1 MLRQNANKLVLCC
14 LLAVVLAVSIVL
26 PSVLNNT
33 NVAIADSS
41 TTSYYSG
48 SYYNSIDTSLR
59 NTSLRGE
66 SLRGDKFRKELAELI
81 TTTHTNYTSYAGL
94 ANAYKTTDAVPNKS
108 GYITWFYTGTE
119 VKFSGF
125 GGSGGQTNREH
136 VWPKD
141 GGSAFSET
149 SECGSDAHHLRPTE
163 CNLNSTRGSKS
174 FGEVEQ
180 STQNVVNQNKSAS
193 YGDGT
198 ADSLCYTSGS
208 FFYPAAGYRGATA
221 RILMYVQTRWGN
233 KFNLQFVDGAGH
245 SKTIGDFK
253 TLMKWHLE
261 ELPTQEEINR
271 NQAVY
276 EIQGNRNPFI
286 DHPEYAAYIYSEA
299 GSYYAN
305 NGTTMANE
313 VNALLANNNPY
324 GGQTNVEPTKLTLDD
339 YSCTL
344 EVGQSRALTL
354 GVVPANGNKSVTW
367 ESKNNSVATVDQ
379 NGKIT
384 AVSTGTATI
393 AAVSNV
399 NAKVAAYCVV
409 TVVKPRSVVMVEVDG
424 APTKTVYNA
433 GDKFDPTGLTVTVLF
448 DSGDVET
455 VPLAD
460 CKWTDGN
467 TLEETLSA
475 GTTTVKCSY
484 KGVTSDDIVSGIT
497 VNKVVAAQKTITITV
512 GSFGNAGYN
521 WQNWTAGDVSGFAY
535 LYTSGG
541 KMQFNRKKG
550 TAYLY
555 NETALSGGIKSIT
568 MKGNGEWQLLT
579 NNVAYPQQTGYASGG
594 TDCGNLTLTA
604 SGVTWTLDGSNEYF
618 ALNLIST
625 GAAYPTEIVITYGN
639 AAEECEHVAG
649 EWETEKAATCAADG
663 SRVQKCTKCGTVLKR
678 ETLPKV
684 AHIAGEWTE
693 TAQPTCSATGTKV
706 QKCTQC
712 GTVLKTETVDKIA
725 HSLVHH
731 EAKAATCSAVGYEA
745 YDECENCDY
754 TTYREIARLA
764 HTEGE
769 WQVTESTCTTD
780 GRRVQRCSVCNEVLH
795 SETIAAT
802 GHAYGEW
809 TVRTEPTA
817 TTDGLKER
825 RCEHCDDV
833 QTEVVPATGSDKPD
847 PIDPN
852 PDKPGDDK
860 PDTDKPGDDK
870 NSGGMTIS
878 CNSVITSS
886 AAILL
891 AAAVVPVA
899 IAVKRK
905 RD

>member
-14 LLAVVLAVSIVL
+14 MLAVVLAVSVVL
-26 PSVLNNT
+26 PSVISNS

-48 SYYNSIDTSLR
+48 NYYNSIDTSLR
-59 NTSLRGE
+59 
-66 SLRGDKFRKELAELI
+66 GDDFRDKLANLI
-81 TTTHTNYTSYAGL
+81 TTTHTDYTSYAGL

-125 GGSGGQTNREH
+125 GGKGGQTNREH

-253 TLMKWHLE
+253 TIMKWHLE

-324 GGQTNVEPTKLTLDD
+324 GGQTNVEPTKLTLDA

-367 ESKNNSVATVDQ
+367 ESKDSSVATVDQ

-384 AVSTGTATI
+384 AVGTGTATI
-393 AAVSNV
+393 AAVSKV

-424 APTKTVYNA
+424 TPTKTVYNA

-448 DSGDVET
+448 DSGDVEN
-455 VPLAD
+455 VPIAD

-484 KGVTSDDIVSGIT
+484 KGVTSDNIVSGIT

-512 GSFGNAGYN
+512 GSFGKAGYN
-521 WQNWTAGDVSGFAY
+521 WQNWTADDISGYGY

-541 KMQFNRKKG
+541 KMQFSRKKG

-604 SGVTWTLDGSNEYF
+604 SGVTWTLDGNNEYF

-639 AAEECEHVAG
+639 ATEECEHVAG

-663 SRVQKCTKCGTVLKR
+663 S
-678 ETLPKV
+678 
-684 AHIAGEWTE
+684 
-693 TAQPTCSATGTKV
+693 
-706 QKCTQC
+706 
-712 GTVLKTETVDKIA
+712 
-725 HSLVHH
+725 
-731 EAKAATCSAVGYEA
+731 
-745 YDECENCDY
+745 
-754 TTYREIARLA
+754 
-764 HTEGE
+764 
-769 WQVTESTCTTD
+769 
-780 GRRVQRCSVCNEVLH
+780 RVQRCSVCNEVLH

-852 PDKPGDDK
+852 PDKP
-860 PDTDKPGDDK
+860 DTDKPGDDK

>member
-14 LLAVVLAVSIVL
+14 MLAVVLAVSVVL
-26 PSVLNNT
+26 PSVTNSS

-41 TTSYYSG
+41 TTAYYSG
-48 SYYNSIDTSLR
+48 NYYNSIDTSLR
-59 NTSLRGE
+59 
-66 SLRGDKFRKELAELI
+66 GDDFRDKLANLI
-81 TTTHTNYTSYAGL
+81 TTTHTDYTSYAGL

-141 GGSAFSET
+141 GGSAFSAT

-324 GGQTNVEPTKLTLDD
+324 GGQTNVEPTKLTLDE

-399 NAKVAAYCVV
+399 NANVAAYCVV

-424 APTKTVYNA
+424 TPTKTVYNA

-484 KGVTSDDIVSGIT
+484 KGVTSDNIVSGIT

-568 MKGNGEWQLLT
+568 MKGDGEWQLLT
-579 NNVAYPQQTGYASGG
+579 NNVAYPQKTGYASGG

-649 EWETEKAATCAADG
+649 EWETEKAATC
-663 SRVQKCTKCGTVLKR
+663 
-678 ETLPKV
+678 V
-684 AHIAGEWTE
+684 A
-693 TAQPTCSATGTKV
+693 
-706 QKCTQC
+706 
-712 GTVLKTETVDKIA
+712 
-725 HSLVHH
+725 
-731 EAKAATCSAVGYEA
+731 
-745 YDECENCDY
+745 
-754 TTYREIARLA
+754 
-764 HTEGE
+764 EGK
-769 WQVTESTCTTD
+769 
-780 GRRVQRCSVCNEVLH
+780 RVQRCSVCNEVLH

-847 PIDPN
+847 QIDPN

-891 AAAVVPVA
+891 AVAVVPVA

>member
-14 LLAVVLAVSIVL
+14 MLAVVLAVSVVL
-26 PSVLNNT
+26 PSVTNSS

-48 SYYNSIDTSLR
+48 NYYNSIDTSLR
-59 NTSLRGE
+59 
-66 SLRGDKFRKELAELI
+66 GDDFRDKLANLI
-81 TTTHTNYTSYAGL
+81 TTTHTTYTVYNGGSNL
-94 ANAYKTTDAVPNKS
+94 ALNNVFDKTDKNPNGS
-108 GYITWFYTGTE
+108 GMVLFYTGT
-119 VKFSGF
+119 VVSSFSS
-125 GGSGGQTNREH
+125 SGANREH
-136 VWPKD
+136 VWPKN
-141 GGSAFSET
+141 GGKAFSAE
-149 SECGSDAHHLRPTE
+149 SECGSDAHHLRPCDQT
-163 CNLNSTRGSKS
+163 LNSSRGSLS
-174 FGEVEQ
+174 YGEVTDSVVKQ
-180 STQNVVNQNKSAS
+180 GGSTS
-193 YGDGT
+193 YGN
-198 ADSLCYTSGS
+198 LCYRSDS
-208 FFYPAAGYRGATA
+208 FFYPGEGYRGATA

-324 GGQTNVEPTKLTLDD
+324 GGQTNVEPTKLTLDE

-367 ESKNNSVATVDQ
+367 ESKNNSVAMVDQ

-393 AAVSNV
+393 AAVSKV
-399 NAKVAAYCVV
+399 NANVAAYCVV

-424 APTKTVYNA
+424 TPTKTVYNA

-448 DSGDVET
+448 DSGDVEA

-497 VNKVVAAQKTITITV
+497 VNKVVAAQKTITITRSSFDAS
-512 GSFGNAGYN
+512 GSYEWHG
-521 WQNWTAGDVSGFAY
+521 WTADGISGVGFIYAGTKDC
-535 LYTSGG
+535 LQMNSGKGGETFINTS
-541 KMQFNRKKG
+541 Q
-550 TAYLY
+550 LV
-555 NETALSGGIKSIT
+555 GGIKSVT
-568 MKGNGEWQLLT
+568 LKLNTSKTKGNKQFTLFT
-579 NNVAYPQQTGYASGG
+579 STKAFSQTSSFDGSHGVQTTSGG
-594 TDCGNLTLTA
+594 SVTWEINGDDTFFALQYTD
-604 SGVTWTLDGSNEYF
+604 SGVVYIESIT
-618 ALNLIST
+618 
-625 GAAYPTEIVITYGN
+625 ITYGN

-649 EWETEKAATCAADG
+649 EWKTEKAATCAA
-663 SRVQKCTKCGTVLKR
+663 
-678 ETLPKV
+678 
-684 AHIAGEWTE
+684 
-693 TAQPTCSATGTKV
+693 
-706 QKCTQC
+706 
-712 GTVLKTETVDKIA
+712 
-725 HSLVHH
+725 
-731 EAKAATCSAVGYEA
+731 
-745 YDECENCDY
+745 
-754 TTYREIARLA
+754 
-764 HTEGE
+764 
-769 WQVTESTCTTD
+769 D

-802 GHAYGEW
+802 GHTYGEW
-809 TVRTEPTA
+809 TVRTEPTE

-833 QTEVVPATGSDKPD
+833 QMEVVPATGRDKPD

-852 PDKPGDDK
+852 PDKP
-860 PDTDKPGDDK
+860 DTDKPGDDKNNTDKPSDDK

>member
-1 MLRQNANKLVLCC
+1 MH
-14 LLAVVLAVSIVL
+14 
-26 PSVLNNT
+26 
-33 NVAIADSS
+33 
-41 TTSYYSG
+41 
-48 SYYNSIDTSLR
+48 
-59 NTSLRGE
+59 
-66 SLRGDKFRKELAELI
+66 I
-81 TTTHTNYTSYAGL
+81 TCA
-94 ANAYKTTDAVPNKS
+94 
-108 GYITWFYTGTE
+108 
-119 VKFSGF
+119 
-125 GGSGGQTNREH
+125 R
-136 VWPKD
+136 
-141 GGSAFSET
+141 
-149 SECGSDAHHLRPTE
+149 R
-163 CNLNSTRGSKS
+163 NLNSTRGSKS

-324 GGQTNVEPTKLTLDD
+324 GGQTNVEPTKLTLDE

-393 AAVSNV
+393 AAVSKV
-399 NAKVAAYCVV
+399 NANVAAYCVV

-424 APTKTVYNA
+424 TPTKTVYNA
-433 GDKFDPTGLTVTVLF
+433 GDKFDPTGLTVTALF
-448 DSGDVET
+448 DSGDVEA

-497 VNKVVAAQKTITITV
+497 VNKVVAAQKTITITRSSFDAS
-512 GSFGNAGYN
+512 GSYEWHG
-521 WQNWTAGDVSGFAY
+521 WTADGISGVGFIYAGTKDC
-535 LYTSGG
+535 LQMNSGKGGETFINTS
-541 KMQFNRKKG
+541 Q
-550 TAYLY
+550 LV
-555 NETALSGGIKSIT
+555 GGIKSVT
-568 MKGNGEWQLLT
+568 LKLNTSKTKGNKQFTLFT
-579 NNVAYPQQTGYASGG
+579 STKAFSQTSSFDGSHGAKTTSGG
-594 TDCGNLTLTA
+594 SVTWEINGDDTFFALQYTD
-604 SGVTWTLDGSNEYF
+604 SGVVYIESIT
-618 ALNLIST
+618 
-625 GAAYPTEIVITYGN
+625 ITYGN

-649 EWETEKAATCAADG
+649 EWKTEKAATCVAEG
-663 SRVQKCTKCGTVLKR
+663 S
-678 ETLPKV
+678 
-684 AHIAGEWTE
+684 
-693 TAQPTCSATGTKV
+693 
-706 QKCTQC
+706 
-712 GTVLKTETVDKIA
+712 
-725 HSLVHH
+725 
-731 EAKAATCSAVGYEA
+731 
-745 YDECENCDY
+745 
-754 TTYREIARLA
+754 
-764 HTEGE
+764 
-769 WQVTESTCTTD
+769 
-780 GRRVQRCSVCNEVLH
+780 RVQRCSVCNEVLH

-809 TVRTEPTA
+809 TVRTEPTE

-825 RCEHCDDV
+825 RCQHCDDV

-852 PDKPGDDK
+852 PDKPS
-860 PDTDKPGDDK
+860 DDK

>member
-1 MLRQNANKLVLCC
+1 M
-14 LLAVVLAVSIVL
+14 LAVVLAVSVVL
-26 PSVLNNT
+26 PSVTNSS

-48 SYYNSIDTSLR
+48 NYYNSIDTSLR
-59 NTSLRGE
+59 
-66 SLRGDKFRKELAELI
+66 GDDFRDKLANLI
-81 TTTHTNYTSYAGL
+81 TTTHTDYTSYAGL

-141 GGSAFSET
+141 GGSAFSAT

-324 GGQTNVEPTKLTLDD
+324 GGQTNVEPTKLTLDE
-339 YSCTL
+339 YSCTI

-393 AAVSNV
+393 AAVSKV

-409 TVVKPRSVVMVEVDG
+409 TVVKPRSVEMVEVDG
-424 APTKTVYNA
+424 TPTKTVYNA
-433 GDKFDPTGLTVTVLF
+433 GDKFDPTGLTVTALF

-455 VPLAD
+455 VLLAD

-579 NNVAYPQQTGYASGG
+579 NNVAYPQKTGYASGG

-604 SGVTWTLDGSNEYF
+604 SGVTWILDGSNEYF

-649 EWETEKAATCAADG
+649 EWETEKAATCAAEG
-663 SRVQKCTKCGTVLKR
+663 SRVQKCTKCGIVLKR

-684 AHIAGEWTE
+684 AHVAGEWTE

-731 EAKAATCSAVGYEA
+731 EAKVATCSAVGYEA

-780 GRRVQRCSVCNEVLH
+780 GSRVQRCSVCNEVLH

-809 TVRTEPTA
+809 TVRTEPTE

-852 PDKPGDDK
+852 PGK

-878 CNSVITSS
+878 CNSVITSF

>member
-1 MLRQNANKLVLCC
+1 M
-14 LLAVVLAVSIVL
+14 LAVVLAVSVVL
-26 PSVLNNT
+26 PSVTNSS

-48 SYYNSIDTSLR
+48 NYYNSIDTSLR
-59 NTSLRGE
+59 
-66 SLRGDKFRKELAELI
+66 GDDFRDKLANLI
-81 TTTHTNYTSYAGL
+81 TTTHTTYTVYNGGSSL
-94 ANAYKTTDAVPNKS
+94 ALNNVFDKTDKNPNGS
-108 GYITWFYTGTE
+108 GMVLFYTGT
-119 VKFSGF
+119 VVSSFSS
-125 GGSGGQTNREH
+125 SGANREH
-136 VWPKD
+136 VWPKN
-141 GGSAFSET
+141 GGKAFSAE
-149 SECGSDAHHLRPTE
+149 SECGSDAHHLRPCDQT
-163 CNLNSTRGSKS
+163 LNSSRGSLS
-174 FGEVEQ
+174 YGEVTDSVVKQ
-180 STQNVVNQNKSAS
+180 GGSTS
-193 YGDGT
+193 YGN
-198 ADSLCYTSGS
+198 LCYRSGS
-208 FFYPAAGYRGATA
+208 FFYPGEGYRGATA

-324 GGQTNVEPTKLTLDD
+324 GGQTNVEPTKLTLDE

-393 AAVSNV
+393 AAVSKV
-399 NAKVAAYCVV
+399 NANVAAYCVV

-424 APTKTVYNA
+424 TPTKTVYNA

-448 DSGDVET
+448 DSGDVEA

-497 VNKVVAAQKTITITV
+497 VNKVVAAQKTITITRSSFDAS
-512 GSFGNAGYN
+512 GSYEWHG
-521 WQNWTAGDVSGFAY
+521 WTADGISGVGFIYAGTKDC
-535 LYTSGG
+535 LQMNSGKGGETFINTS
-541 KMQFNRKKG
+541 Q
-550 TAYLY
+550 LV
-555 NETALSGGIKSIT
+555 GGIKSVT
-568 MKGNGEWQLLT
+568 LKLNTSKTKGNKQFTLFT
-579 NNVAYPQQTGYASGG
+579 STKAFSQTSSFDGSRGVQTTSGG
-594 TDCGNLTLTA
+594 SVTWEINGDDTFFALQYTD
-604 SGVTWTLDGSNEYF
+604 SGVVYIESIT
-618 ALNLIST
+618 
-625 GAAYPTEIVITYGN
+625 ITYGN

-649 EWETEKAATCAADG
+649 EWKTEKAATC
-663 SRVQKCTKCGTVLKR
+663 
-678 ETLPKV
+678 V
-684 AHIAGEWTE
+684 A
-693 TAQPTCSATGTKV
+693 
-706 QKCTQC
+706 
-712 GTVLKTETVDKIA
+712 
-725 HSLVHH
+725 
-731 EAKAATCSAVGYEA
+731 
-745 YDECENCDY
+745 
-754 TTYREIARLA
+754 
-764 HTEGE
+764 
-769 WQVTESTCTTD
+769 D

-809 TVRTEPTA
+809 TVRTEPTE

-825 RCEHCDDV
+825 RCQHCDDV

-852 PDKPGDDK
+852 PDK

>member
-14 LLAVVLAVSIVL
+14 LLAVVLAVSVVL
-26 PSVLNNT
+26 PSVINSS

-48 SYYNSIDTSLR
+48 NYYNSIDT
-59 NTSLRGE
+59 
-66 SLRGDKFRKELAELI
+66 SLRGDKFRKELANLI

-261 ELPTQEEINR
+261 EPPTQEEINR

-276 EIQGNRNPFI
+276 EIQKNRNPFI

-367 ESKNNSVATVDQ
+367 ESKNMSVATVDQ

-424 APTKTVYNA
+424 TPTKTVYKA

-579 NNVAYPQQTGYASGG
+579 NNVAYPQKTGYASGG

-649 EWETEKAATCAADG
+649 EWETEKAATCAAEG
-663 SRVQKCTKCGTVLKR
+663 SRVQKCTKCGIVLKR
-678 ETLPKV
+678 ETLQKV

-780 GRRVQRCSVCNEVLH
+780 GSRVQRCSVCNEVLH

-809 TVRTEPTA
+809 TVRTEPTE

>member
-14 LLAVVLAVSIVL
+14 MLAVVLAVSVVL
-26 PSVLNNT
+26 PSVTNSS

-41 TTSYYSG
+41 TTAYYSG
-48 SYYNSIDTSLR
+48 NYYNSIDTSLR
-59 NTSLRGE
+59 
-66 SLRGDKFRKELAELI
+66 GDDFRDKLANLI

-125 GGSGGQTNREH
+125 GGKGGQTNREH

-324 GGQTNVEPTKLTLDD
+324 GGQTNVEPTKLTLDE

-393 AAVSNV
+393 AAVSKV
-399 NAKVAAYCVV
+399 NANVAAYCVV

-424 APTKTVYNA
+424 TPTKTVYNA

-455 VPLAD
+455 VPIAD

-475 GTTTVKCSY
+475 GTTTVKFSY

-568 MKGNGEWQLLT
+568 MKGDGEWQLLT
-579 NNVAYPQQTGYASGG
+579 NNVAYPQKTGYASGG

-649 EWETEKAATCAADG
+649 EWKTEKAATCAAEG
-663 SRVQKCTKCGTVLKR
+663 SRVQKCTKCGIVLKR

-780 GRRVQRCSVCNEVLH
+780 GSRVQRCSVCNEVLH

-809 TVRTEPTA
+809 TVRTEPTE

-825 RCEHCDDV
+825 RCQHCDDV

-852 PDKPGDDK
+852 PDK

-891 AAAVVPVA
+891 AVAVVPVA

>member
-1 MLRQNANKLVLCC
+1 M
-14 LLAVVLAVSIVL
+14 
-26 PSVLNNT
+26 
-33 NVAIADSS
+33 
-41 TTSYYSG
+41 
-48 SYYNSIDTSLR
+48 
-59 NTSLRGE
+59 
-66 SLRGDKFRKELAELI
+66 
-81 TTTHTNYTSYAGL
+81 
-94 ANAYKTTDAVPNKS
+94 
-108 GYITWFYTGTE
+108 
-119 VKFSGF
+119 
-125 GGSGGQTNREH
+125 
-136 VWPKD
+136 
-141 GGSAFSET
+141 
-149 SECGSDAHHLRPTE
+149 
-163 CNLNSTRGSKS
+163 
-174 FGEVEQ
+174 
-180 STQNVVNQNKSAS
+180 
-193 YGDGT
+193 
-198 ADSLCYTSGS
+198 
-208 FFYPAAGYRGATA
+208 
-221 RILMYVQTRWGN
+221 
-233 KFNLQFVDGAGH
+233 DGAGH

-324 GGQTNVEPTKLTLDD
+324 GGQTNVEPTKLTLDE

-367 ESKNNSVATVDQ
+367 ESKNNSVAMVDQ

-399 NAKVAAYCVV
+399 NANVAAYCVV

-424 APTKTVYNA
+424 TPTKTVYNA

-484 KGVTSDDIVSGIT
+484 KGVTSDNIVSGIT

-568 MKGNGEWQLLT
+568 MKGDGEWQLLT
-579 NNVAYPQQTGYASGG
+579 NNIAYPQKTGYASGG

-649 EWETEKAATCAADG
+649 EWETEKAATCVADG
-663 SRVQKCTKCGTVLKR
+663 S
-678 ETLPKV
+678 
-684 AHIAGEWTE
+684 
-693 TAQPTCSATGTKV
+693 
-706 QKCTQC
+706 
-712 GTVLKTETVDKIA
+712 
-725 HSLVHH
+725 
-731 EAKAATCSAVGYEA
+731 
-745 YDECENCDY
+745 
-754 TTYREIARLA
+754 
-764 HTEGE
+764 
-769 WQVTESTCTTD
+769 
-780 GRRVQRCSVCNEVLH
+780 RVQRCSVCNEVLH

-809 TVRTEPTA
+809 TVRTEPTE

-825 RCEHCDDV
+825 RCQHCDDV

-852 PDKPGDDK
+852 PDK

>member
-14 LLAVVLAVSIVL
+14 MLAVVLAVSVVL
-26 PSVLNNT
+26 PSVTNSS

-48 SYYNSIDTSLR
+48 NYYNSIDTSLR
-59 NTSLRGE
+59 
-66 SLRGDKFRKELAELI
+66 GDDFRDKLANLI
-81 TTTHTNYTSYAGL
+81 TTTHANYTSYAGL
-94 ANAYKTTDAVPNKS
+94 ANAFKTTDAVPNKS

-163 CNLNSTRGSKS
+163 CNLNSARGSKS

-324 GGQTNVEPTKLTLDD
+324 GGQTNVEPTKLTLDE

-399 NAKVAAYCVV
+399 NANVAAYCVV

-424 APTKTVYNA
+424 TPTKTVYNA

-484 KGVTSDDIVSGIT
+484 KGVTSDNIVSGIT

-568 MKGNGEWQLLT
+568 MKGDGEWQLLT
-579 NNVAYPQQTGYASGG
+579 NNVAYPQKTGYASGG

-604 SGVTWTLDGSNEYF
+604 SGVTWTLDGNNEYF

-649 EWETEKAATCAADG
+649 EWETEKAATCVADG
-663 SRVQKCTKCGTVLKR
+663 S
-678 ETLPKV
+678 
-684 AHIAGEWTE
+684 
-693 TAQPTCSATGTKV
+693 
-706 QKCTQC
+706 
-712 GTVLKTETVDKIA
+712 
-725 HSLVHH
+725 
-731 EAKAATCSAVGYEA
+731 
-745 YDECENCDY
+745 
-754 TTYREIARLA
+754 
-764 HTEGE
+764 
-769 WQVTESTCTTD
+769 
-780 GRRVQRCSVCNEVLH
+780 RVQRCSVCNEVLH

-809 TVRTEPTA
+809 TVRTEPTE

-852 PDKPGDDK
+852 PDK

>member
-14 LLAVVLAVSIVL
+14 MLAVVLAVSVVL

-59 NTSLRGE
+59 NT

-324 GGQTNVEPTKLTLDD
+324 GGQTNVEPTKLTLDE

-393 AAVSNV
+393 AAVSKV

-424 APTKTVYNA
+424 TPTKTVYNA

-484 KGVTSDDIVSGIT
+484 KGVTSDNIVSGIT

-568 MKGNGEWQLLT
+568 MKGDGEWQLLT
-579 NNVAYPQQTGYASGG
+579 NNVAYPQKTGYASGG

-604 SGVTWTLDGSNEYF
+604 SGVTWTLDGSSEYF

-649 EWETEKAATCAADG
+649 EWETEKAATCAAEG

-678 ETLPKV
+678 ETLPRV

-712 GTVLKTETVDKIA
+712 GMVLKTETVDKIA

-809 TVRTEPTA
+809 TVRTEPTE

-852 PDKPGDDK
+852 PDK

>member
-14 LLAVVLAVSIVL
+14 MLAVVLAVSVVL
-26 PSVLNNT
+26 PSVTNSS

-48 SYYNSIDTSLR
+48 NYYNSIDTSLR
-59 NTSLRGE
+59 
-66 SLRGDKFRKELAELI
+66 GDDFRDKLANLI
-81 TTTHTNYTSYAGL
+81 TTTHTTYTVYNGGSSL
-94 ANAYKTTDAVPNKS
+94 ALNNVFDKTDKNPNGS
-108 GYITWFYTGTE
+108 GMVLFYTGT
-119 VKFSGF
+119 VVSSFSS
-125 GGSGGQTNREH
+125 SGANREH
-136 VWPKD
+136 VWPKN
-141 GGSAFSET
+141 GGKAFSAE
-149 SECGSDAHHLRPTE
+149 SECGSDAHHLRPCDQT
-163 CNLNSTRGSKS
+163 LNSSRGSLS
-174 FGEVEQ
+174 YGEVTDSVVKQ
-180 STQNVVNQNKSAS
+180 GGSTS
-193 YGDGT
+193 YGN
-198 ADSLCYTSGS
+198 LCYRSGS
-208 FFYPAAGYRGATA
+208 FFYPGEGYRGATA

-324 GGQTNVEPTKLTLDD
+324 GGQTNVEPTKLTLDE

-393 AAVSNV
+393 AAVSKV
-399 NAKVAAYCVV
+399 NTNVAAYCVV

-424 APTKTVYNA
+424 TPTKTVYNA

-448 DSGDVET
+448 DSGDVEA

-484 KGVTSDDIVSGIT
+484 KGVTSDNIVSGIT
-497 VNKVVAAQKTITITV
+497 VNKVVAAQKTITITRSSFDAS
-512 GSFGNAGYN
+512 GSYEWHG
-521 WQNWTAGDVSGFAY
+521 WTADGISGVGFIYAGTKDC
-535 LYTSGG
+535 LQMNSGKDGETFINTS
-541 KMQFNRKKG
+541 Q
-550 TAYLY
+550 LV
-555 NETALSGGIKSIT
+555 GGIKSVT
-568 MKGNGEWQLLT
+568 LKLNTSKTKGNKQFTLFT
-579 NNVAYPQQTGYASGG
+579 STKAFSQTSSFDGSHGVQTTSGG
-594 TDCGNLTLTA
+594 SVTWEINGDDTFFALQYTD
-604 SGVTWTLDGSNEYF
+604 SGVVYIESIT
-618 ALNLIST
+618 
-625 GAAYPTEIVITYGN
+625 ITYGN

-649 EWETEKAATCAADG
+649 EWETEKTATCVADG
-663 SRVQKCTKCGTVLKR
+663 M
-678 ETLPKV
+678 
-684 AHIAGEWTE
+684 
-693 TAQPTCSATGTKV
+693 
-706 QKCTQC
+706 
-712 GTVLKTETVDKIA
+712 
-725 HSLVHH
+725 
-731 EAKAATCSAVGYEA
+731 
-745 YDECENCDY
+745 
-754 TTYREIARLA
+754 
-764 HTEGE
+764 
-769 WQVTESTCTTD
+769 
-780 GRRVQRCSVCNEVLH
+780 RVQRCSVCNEVLH

-809 TVRTEPTA
+809 TVRTEPTE

-852 PDKPGDDK
+852 PDKP
-860 PDTDKPGDDK
+860 DTDKPGEDK

>member
-14 LLAVVLAVSIVL
+14 LLAVVLAVSVVL
-26 PSVLNNT
+26 PSVTNSS

-48 SYYNSIDTSLR
+48 NYYNSIDTSLR
-59 NTSLRGE
+59 
-66 SLRGDKFRKELAELI
+66 GDDFRDKLANLI
-81 TTTHTNYTSYAGL
+81 TTTHTDYTSYAGL

-141 GGSAFSET
+141 GGSAFSAT

-324 GGQTNVEPTKLTLDD
+324 GGQTNVEPTKLTLDE

-399 NAKVAAYCVV
+399 NANVAAYCVV

-424 APTKTVYNA
+424 TPTKTVYNA

-448 DSGDVET
+448 DSGDVEN

-484 KGVTSDDIVSGIT
+484 KGVTSDNIVSGIT

-521 WQNWTAGDVSGFAY
+521 WQNWTAGNVSGFAY

-568 MKGNGEWQLLT
+568 MKGDGEWQLLT
-579 NNVAYPQQTGYASGG
+579 NNVAYPQKTGYASGG

-649 EWETEKAATCAADG
+649 EWKTEKAATC
-663 SRVQKCTKCGTVLKR
+663 
-678 ETLPKV
+678 V
-684 AHIAGEWTE
+684 A
-693 TAQPTCSATGTKV
+693 
-706 QKCTQC
+706 
-712 GTVLKTETVDKIA
+712 
-725 HSLVHH
+725 
-731 EAKAATCSAVGYEA
+731 
-745 YDECENCDY
+745 
-754 TTYREIARLA
+754 
-764 HTEGE
+764 
-769 WQVTESTCTTD
+769 D

-809 TVRTEPTA
+809 TVRTEPTE

-852 PDKPGDDK
+852 PDK

>member
-14 LLAVVLAVSIVL
+14 MLAVVLALSVVL
-26 PSVLNNT
+26 PSVTNSS

-41 TTSYYSG
+41 TTAYYSG
-48 SYYNSIDTSLR
+48 NYYNSIDTSLR
-59 NTSLRGE
+59 
-66 SLRGDKFRKELAELI
+66 GDDFRDKLANLI
-81 TTTHTNYTSYAGL
+81 TTTHANYTSYAGL
-94 ANAYKTTDAVPNKS
+94 ANAFKTTDAVPNKS

-141 GGSAFSET
+141 GGSAFSAT

-324 GGQTNVEPTKLTLDD
+324 GGQTNVEPTKLTLDE

-393 AAVSNV
+393 AAVSKV
-399 NAKVAAYCVV
+399 NANVAAYCVV

-424 APTKTVYNA
+424 TPTKTVYNA

-467 TLEETLSA
+467 TLEKTLSA

-484 KGVTSDDIVSGIT
+484 KGVTSDNIVSGIT

-649 EWETEKAATCAADG
+649 EWKTEKAATC
-663 SRVQKCTKCGTVLKR
+663 
-678 ETLPKV
+678 V
-684 AHIAGEWTE
+684 AE
-693 TAQPTCSATGTKV
+693 
-706 QKCTQC
+706 
-712 GTVLKTETVDKIA
+712 
-725 HSLVHH
+725 
-731 EAKAATCSAVGYEA
+731 
-745 YDECENCDY
+745 
-754 TTYREIARLA
+754 
-764 HTEGE
+764 
-769 WQVTESTCTTD
+769 

-809 TVRTEPTA
+809 TVRTEPTE

-825 RCEHCDDV
+825 RCQHCDDV

-852 PDKPGDDK
+852 PDK

>member
-14 LLAVVLAVSIVL
+14 MLAVVLAVSVVL
-26 PSVLNNT
+26 PSVTNSS

-48 SYYNSIDTSLR
+48 NYYNSIDTSLR
-59 NTSLRGE
+59 
-66 SLRGDKFRKELAELI
+66 GDDFRDKLANLI
-81 TTTHTNYTSYAGL
+81 TTTHTTYTVYNGGSNL
-94 ANAYKTTDAVPNKS
+94 ALNNVFDKTDKNPNGS
-108 GYITWFYTGTE
+108 GMVLFYTGT
-119 VKFSGF
+119 VVSSFSS
-125 GGSGGQTNREH
+125 SGANREH
-136 VWPKD
+136 VWPKN
-141 GGSAFSET
+141 GGKAFSAE
-149 SECGSDAHHLRPTE
+149 SECGSDAHHLRPCDQT
-163 CNLNSTRGSKS
+163 LNSSRGSLS
-174 FGEVEQ
+174 YGEVTDSVVKQ
-180 STQNVVNQNKSAS
+180 GGSTS
-193 YGDGT
+193 YGN
-198 ADSLCYTSGS
+198 LCYRGGS
-208 FFYPAAGYRGATA
+208 FFYPGKGYRGATA

-324 GGQTNVEPTKLTLDD
+324 GGQTNVEPTKLTLDE

-367 ESKNNSVATVDQ
+367 ESKNKSVATVDQ

-393 AAVSNV
+393 AAVSKV
-399 NAKVAAYCVV
+399 NANVAAYCVV

-424 APTKTVYNA
+424 TPTKTVYNA
-433 GDKFDPTGLTVTVLF
+433 GDKFDPTGLTVTALF

-497 VNKVVAAQKTITITV
+497 VNKVVAAQKTITITRSSFDAS
-512 GSFGNAGYN
+512 GSYEWHG
-521 WQNWTAGDVSGFAY
+521 WTADGISGVGFIYAGTKDC
-535 LYTSGG
+535 LQMNSGKGGETFINTS
-541 KMQFNRKKG
+541 Q
-550 TAYLY
+550 LV
-555 NETALSGGIKSIT
+555 GGIKSVT
-568 MKGNGEWQLLT
+568 LKLNTSKTKGNKQFTLFT
-579 NNVAYPQQTGYASGG
+579 STKAFSQTSSFDGSHGVQTTSGG
-594 TDCGNLTLTA
+594 SVTWEINGDDTFFALQYTD
-604 SGVTWTLDGSNEYF
+604 SGVVYIESIT
-618 ALNLIST
+618 
-625 GAAYPTEIVITYGN
+625 ITYGN

-649 EWETEKAATCAADG
+649 EWETEKAATCAA
-663 SRVQKCTKCGTVLKR
+663 
-678 ETLPKV
+678 
-684 AHIAGEWTE
+684 
-693 TAQPTCSATGTKV
+693 
-706 QKCTQC
+706 
-712 GTVLKTETVDKIA
+712 
-725 HSLVHH
+725 
-731 EAKAATCSAVGYEA
+731 
-745 YDECENCDY
+745 
-754 TTYREIARLA
+754 
-764 HTEGE
+764 
-769 WQVTESTCTTD
+769 D

-809 TVRTEPTA
+809 TVRTEPTE

-825 RCEHCDDV
+825 RCQHCDDV

-852 PDKPGDDK
+852 PDK

>member
-14 LLAVVLAVSIVL
+14 MLAVVLAVSVVL
-26 PSVLNNT
+26 PSVTNSS

-48 SYYNSIDTSLR
+48 NYYNSIDTSLR
-59 NTSLRGE
+59 
-66 SLRGDKFRKELAELI
+66 GDDFRDKLANLI
-81 TTTHTNYTSYAGL
+81 TTTHTTYTVYNGGSSL
-94 ANAYKTTDAVPNKS
+94 ALNNVFDKTDKNPNGS
-108 GYITWFYTGTE
+108 GMVLFYTGT
-119 VKFSGF
+119 VVSSFSS
-125 GGSGGQTNREH
+125 SGANREH
-136 VWPKD
+136 VWPKN
-141 GGSAFSET
+141 GGKAFSAE
-149 SECGSDAHHLRPTE
+149 SECGSDAHHLRPCDQT
-163 CNLNSTRGSKS
+163 LNSSRGSLS
-174 FGEVEQ
+174 YGEVTDSVVKQ
-180 STQNVVNQNKSAS
+180 GGSTS
-193 YGDGT
+193 YGN
-198 ADSLCYTSGS
+198 LCYRSGS
-208 FFYPAAGYRGATA
+208 FFYPGEGYRGATA

-324 GGQTNVEPTKLTLDD
+324 GGQTNVEPTKLTLDE

-393 AAVSNV
+393 AAVSKV
-399 NAKVAAYCVV
+399 NANVAAYCVV

-424 APTKTVYNA
+424 TPTKTVYNA

-448 DSGDVET
+448 DSGDVEA

-484 KGVTSDDIVSGIT
+484 KGVTSDNIVSGIT
-497 VNKVVAAQKTITITV
+497 VNKVVAAQKTITITRSSFDAS
-512 GSFGNAGYN
+512 GSYEWHG
-521 WQNWTAGDVSGFAY
+521 WTADGISGVGFIYAGTKDC
-535 LYTSGG
+535 LQMNSGKDGETFINTS
-541 KMQFNRKKG
+541 Q
-550 TAYLY
+550 LV
-555 NETALSGGIKSIT
+555 GGIKSVT
-568 MKGNGEWQLLT
+568 LKLNTSKTKGNKQFTLFT
-579 NNVAYPQQTGYASGG
+579 STKAFSQTSSFDGSHGVQTTSGG
-594 TDCGNLTLTA
+594 SVTWEINGDDTFFALQYTD
-604 SGVTWTLDGSNEYF
+604 SGVVYIESIT
-618 ALNLIST
+618 
-625 GAAYPTEIVITYGN
+625 ITYGN

-649 EWETEKAATCAADG
+649 EWETEKAATC
-663 SRVQKCTKCGTVLKR
+663 
-678 ETLPKV
+678 V
-684 AHIAGEWTE
+684 A
-693 TAQPTCSATGTKV
+693 
-706 QKCTQC
+706 
-712 GTVLKTETVDKIA
+712 
-725 HSLVHH
+725 
-731 EAKAATCSAVGYEA
+731 
-745 YDECENCDY
+745 
-754 TTYREIARLA
+754 
-764 HTEGE
+764 
-769 WQVTESTCTTD
+769 D

-809 TVRTEPTA
+809 TVRTEPTE

-852 PDKPGDDK
+852 PDK

>member
-1 MLRQNANKLVLCC
+1 
-14 LLAVVLAVSIVL
+14 
-26 PSVLNNT
+26 
-33 NVAIADSS
+33 
-41 TTSYYSG
+41 
-48 SYYNSIDTSLR
+48 
-59 NTSLRGE
+59 
-66 SLRGDKFRKELAELI
+66 
-81 TTTHTNYTSYAGL
+81 
-94 ANAYKTTDAVPNKS
+94 
-108 GYITWFYTGTE
+108 
-119 VKFSGF
+119 
-125 GGSGGQTNREH
+125 
-136 VWPKD
+136 
-141 GGSAFSET
+141 
-149 SECGSDAHHLRPTE
+149 
-163 CNLNSTRGSKS
+163 
-174 FGEVEQ
+174 
-180 STQNVVNQNKSAS
+180 
-193 YGDGT
+193 
-198 ADSLCYTSGS
+198 
-208 FFYPAAGYRGATA
+208 
-221 RILMYVQTRWGN
+221 MYVQTRWGN

-261 ELPTQEEINR
+261 ELPTKEEINR

-324 GGQTNVEPTKLTLDD
+324 GGQTNVEPTKLTLDE

-393 AAVSNV
+393 AAVSKV

-424 APTKTVYNA
+424 TPTKTVYNA

-448 DSGDVET
+448 DSGDVEN

-497 VNKVVAAQKTITITV
+497 VNKVVAAQKTITITRSSFDAS
-512 GSFGNAGYN
+512 GSYEWHG
-521 WQNWTAGDVSGFAY
+521 WTADGISGVGFIYAGTKDC
-535 LYTSGG
+535 LQMNSGKGGETFINTS
-541 KMQFNRKKG
+541 Q
-550 TAYLY
+550 LV
-555 NETALSGGIKSIT
+555 GGIKSVT
-568 MKGNGEWQLLT
+568 LKLNTSKTKGNKQFTLFT
-579 NNVAYPQQTGYASGG
+579 STKAFSQTSSFDGSHGVQTTSDGSVTWEINGDDTFFALQY
-594 TDCGNLTLTA
+594 TD
-604 SGVTWTLDGSNEYF
+604 SGVVYIESIT
-618 ALNLIST
+618 
-625 GAAYPTEIVITYGN
+625 ITYGN

-649 EWETEKAATCAADG
+649 EWETEKAATCAA
-663 SRVQKCTKCGTVLKR
+663 
-678 ETLPKV
+678 
-684 AHIAGEWTE
+684 
-693 TAQPTCSATGTKV
+693 
-706 QKCTQC
+706 
-712 GTVLKTETVDKIA
+712 
-725 HSLVHH
+725 
-731 EAKAATCSAVGYEA
+731 
-745 YDECENCDY
+745 
-754 TTYREIARLA
+754 
-764 HTEGE
+764 
-769 WQVTESTCTTD
+769 D

-809 TVRTEPTA
+809 TVRTEPTE

-825 RCEHCDDV
+825 RCQHCDDV

-852 PDKPGDDK
+852 PDK

>member
-14 LLAVVLAVSIVL
+14 MLAVVLAVSVVL
-26 PSVLNNT
+26 PSVINSS

-48 SYYNSIDTSLR
+48 NYYNSIDTSLR
-59 NTSLRGE
+59 
-66 SLRGDKFRKELAELI
+66 GDDFRDKLANLI
-81 TTTHTNYTSYAGL
+81 TTTHTTYTVYNGGSSL
-94 ANAYKTTDAVPNKS
+94 ALNNVFDKTDKNPNGS
-108 GYITWFYTGTE
+108 GMVLFYTGT
-119 VKFSGF
+119 VVSSFSS
-125 GGSGGQTNREH
+125 SGANREH
-136 VWPKD
+136 VWPKN
-141 GGSAFSET
+141 GGKAFSAE
-149 SECGSDAHHLRPTE
+149 SECGSDAHHLRPCDQT
-163 CNLNSTRGSKS
+163 LNSSRGSLS
-174 FGEVEQ
+174 YGEVTDSVVKQ
-180 STQNVVNQNKSAS
+180 GGSTS
-193 YGDGT
+193 YGN
-198 ADSLCYTSGS
+198 LCYRSGS
-208 FFYPAAGYRGATA
+208 FFYPGEGYRGATA

-324 GGQTNVEPTKLTLDD
+324 GGQTNVEPTKLTLDE

-393 AAVSNV
+393 AAVSKV
-399 NAKVAAYCVV
+399 NANVAAYCVV

-424 APTKTVYNA
+424 TPTKTVYNA

-448 DSGDVET
+448 DSGDVEA

-497 VNKVVAAQKTITITV
+497 VNKVVAAQKTITITRSSFDAS
-512 GSFGNAGYN
+512 GSYEWHG
-521 WQNWTAGDVSGFAY
+521 WTADGISGVGFIYAGTKDC
-535 LYTSGG
+535 LQMNSGKDGETFINTS
-541 KMQFNRKKG
+541 Q
-550 TAYLY
+550 LV
-555 NETALSGGIKSIT
+555 GGIKSVT
-568 MKGNGEWQLLT
+568 LKLNTSKTKGNKQFTLFT
-579 NNVAYPQQTGYASGG
+579 STKAFSQTSSFDGSHGVQTTSGG
-594 TDCGNLTLTA
+594 SVTWEINGDDTFFALQYTD
-604 SGVTWTLDGSNEYF
+604 SGVVYIESIT
-618 ALNLIST
+618 
-625 GAAYPTEIVITYGN
+625 ITYGN

-649 EWETEKAATCAADG
+649 EWETEKAATC
-663 SRVQKCTKCGTVLKR
+663 
-678 ETLPKV
+678 V
-684 AHIAGEWTE
+684 A
-693 TAQPTCSATGTKV
+693 
-706 QKCTQC
+706 
-712 GTVLKTETVDKIA
+712 
-725 HSLVHH
+725 
-731 EAKAATCSAVGYEA
+731 
-745 YDECENCDY
+745 
-754 TTYREIARLA
+754 
-764 HTEGE
+764 
-769 WQVTESTCTTD
+769 D

-809 TVRTEPTA
+809 TVRTEPTE

-852 PDKPGDDK
+852 PDKP
-860 PDTDKPGDDK
+860 DTDKPGEDK

>member
-14 LLAVVLAVSIVL
+14 LLAVVLAVSVVL
-26 PSVLNNT
+26 PSVIDNS
-33 NVAIADSS
+33 NVAIAE

-48 SYYNSIDTSLR
+48 TYYNSIDTSLR
-59 NTSLRGE
+59 
-66 SLRGDKFRKELAELI
+66 GDDFRDKLANLI

-94 ANAYKTTDAVPNKS
+94 ANAYKTTDAVSNKS

-141 GGSAFSET
+141 SGNAFSAT

-180 STQNVVNQNKSAS
+180 STKNIVNQNGSS
-193 YGDGT
+193 NYGDGT

-261 ELPTQEEINR
+261 EPPTQEEINR

-324 GGQTNVEPTKLTLDD
+324 GGDQTNVEPTKLTLDA
-339 YSCTL
+339 YACTL

-367 ESKNNSVATVDQ
+367 ESKDKSVATVDQ

-384 AVSTGTATI
+384 AVATGTATI
-393 AAVSNV
+393 AAVSKV
-399 NAKVAAYCVV
+399 NTNIVAYCVV
-409 TVVKPRSVVMVEVDG
+409 TVVKPRSVEMVEVDG
-424 APTKTVYNA
+424 TPTKTVYNA

-448 DSGDVET
+448 DSGDVED

-460 CKWTDGN
+460 CKWLDGN

-484 KGVTSDDIVSGIT
+484 KGVTSDNIVSGIT
-497 VNKVVAAQKTITITV
+497 VNKVVAAQKTITVTV
-512 GSFGNAGYN
+512 GSFGKAGYN
-521 WQNWTAGDVSGFAY
+521 WQNWTAGDISGYGY

-568 MKGNGEWQLLT
+568 MKGDGEWQLLT

-604 SGVTWTLDGSNEYF
+604 SGVTWTLDGNNEYF

-625 GAAYPTEIVITYGN
+625 GAAYPTEIIITYGN

-649 EWETEKAATCAADG
+649 EWETEKAATCAAEG
-663 SRVQKCTKCGTVLKR
+663 SRVQKCTECGTVLKR
-678 ETLPKV
+678 ETLP
-684 AHIAGEWTE
+684 
-693 TAQPTCSATGTKV
+693 
-706 QKCTQC
+706 
-712 GTVLKTETVDKIA
+712 
-725 HSLVHH
+725 
-731 EAKAATCSAVGYEA
+731 
-745 YDECENCDY
+745 
-754 TTYREIARLA
+754 RLA
-764 HTEGE
+764 HVEGE
-769 WQVTESTCTTD
+769 WQVTEATCTTD
-780 GRRVQRCSVCNEVLH
+780 GSRVQRCSVCNEVLH

-802 GHAYGEW
+802 GHSYGNW
-809 TVRTEPTA
+809 TVRIEPTE

-833 QTEVVPATGSDKPD
+833 QTEVIPATGNDKPD
-847 PIDPN
+847 PVDPN

-860 PDTDKPGDDK
+860 SDTDKPSDDKNNTDKPSDDK
-870 NSGGMTIS
+870 NSGGLTLS

-899 IAVKRK
+899 IIVKRK

>member
-14 LLAVVLAVSIVL
+14 MLAVVLAVSVVL
-26 PSVLNNT
+26 PSVTNSS

-48 SYYNSIDTSLR
+48 NYYNSIDTSLR
-59 NTSLRGE
+59 
-66 SLRGDKFRKELAELI
+66 GDDFRDKLANLI
-81 TTTHTNYTSYAGL
+81 TTTHTTYTVYNGGSNL
-94 ANAYKTTDAVPNKS
+94 ALNNVFDKTDKNPNGS
-108 GYITWFYTGTE
+108 GMVLFYTGT
-119 VKFSGF
+119 VVSSFSS
-125 GGSGGQTNREH
+125 SGANREH
-136 VWPKD
+136 VWPKN
-141 GGSAFSET
+141 GGKAFSAE
-149 SECGSDAHHLRPTE
+149 SECGSDAHHLRPCDQT
-163 CNLNSTRGSKS
+163 LNSSRGSLS
-174 FGEVEQ
+174 YGEVTDSVVKQ
-180 STQNVVNQNKSAS
+180 GGSTS
-193 YGDGT
+193 YGN
-198 ADSLCYTSGS
+198 LCYRSGS
-208 FFYPAAGYRGATA
+208 FFYPGEGYRGATA

-324 GGQTNVEPTKLTLDD
+324 GGQTNVEPTKLTLDE

-393 AAVSNV
+393 AAVSKV
-399 NAKVAAYCVV
+399 NANVAAYCVV

-424 APTKTVYNA
+424 TPTKTVYNA
-433 GDKFDPTGLTVTVLF
+433 GDKFDPTGLTVTALF
-448 DSGDVET
+448 DSGDVEA

-484 KGVTSDDIVSGIT
+484 KGVTSDNIVGGIT
-497 VNKVVAAQKTITITV
+497 VNKVVAAQKTITITRSSFDAS
-512 GSFGNAGYN
+512 GSYEWHG
-521 WQNWTAGDVSGFAY
+521 WTADGISGVGFIYAGTKDC
-535 LYTSGG
+535 LQMNSGKDGETFINTS
-541 KMQFNRKKG
+541 Q
-550 TAYLY
+550 LV
-555 NETALSGGIKSIT
+555 GGIKSVT
-568 MKGNGEWQLLT
+568 LKLNTSKTKGNKQFTLFT
-579 NNVAYPQQTGYASGG
+579 STKAFSQTSSFDGSHGARATSGG
-594 TDCGNLTLTA
+594 SVTWEINGDDTFFALQYTD
-604 SGVTWTLDGSNEYF
+604 SGVVYIESIT
-618 ALNLIST
+618 
-625 GAAYPTEIVITYGN
+625 ITYGN

-649 EWETEKAATCAADG
+649 EWKTEKAATCAADG

-678 ETLPKV
+678 EILPKA

-712 GTVLKTETVDKIA
+712 GMVLKTETVDKIA

-780 GRRVQRCSVCNEVLH
+780 GKRVQRCSVCNEVLH

-809 TVRTEPTA
+809 TVRTEPTE

-825 RCEHCDDV
+825 RCQHCDDV

-852 PDKPGDDK
+852 PDK

-886 AAILL
+886 AAIML

>member
-1 MLRQNANKLVLCC
+1 M
-14 LLAVVLAVSIVL
+14 LAVVLAVSVVL
-26 PSVLNNT
+26 PSVTNNS

-41 TTSYYSG
+41 TTAYYSG
-48 SYYNSIDTSLR
+48 NYYNSIDTSLR
-59 NTSLRGE
+59 
-66 SLRGDKFRKELAELI
+66 GDDFRDKLANLI

-125 GGSGGQTNREH
+125 GGKGGQTNREH

-324 GGQTNVEPTKLTLDD
+324 GGQTNVEPTKLTLDE

-393 AAVSNV
+393 AAVSKV
-399 NAKVAAYCVV
+399 NANVAAYCVV

-424 APTKTVYNA
+424 TPTKTVYNA

-448 DSGDVET
+448 DSGDVEA

-467 TLEETLSA
+467 TLEEMLSA

-484 KGVTSDDIVSGIT
+484 KGVTSDNIVSGIT

-568 MKGNGEWQLLT
+568 MKGDGEWQLLT
-579 NNVAYPQQTGYASGG
+579 NNIAYPQKTGYASGG

-649 EWETEKAATCAADG
+649 EWETEKAATC
-663 SRVQKCTKCGTVLKR
+663 
-678 ETLPKV
+678 V
-684 AHIAGEWTE
+684 AE
-693 TAQPTCSATGTKV
+693 
-706 QKCTQC
+706 
-712 GTVLKTETVDKIA
+712 
-725 HSLVHH
+725 
-731 EAKAATCSAVGYEA
+731 
-745 YDECENCDY
+745 
-754 TTYREIARLA
+754 
-764 HTEGE
+764 
-769 WQVTESTCTTD
+769 

-809 TVRTEPTA
+809 TVRTEPTE

-852 PDKPGDDK
+852 PDKP
-860 PDTDKPGDDK
+860 DTDKPGDDK
-870 NSGGMTIS
+870 NSGGMTVS

>member
-1 MLRQNANKLVLCC
+1 M
-14 LLAVVLAVSIVL
+14 LAVVLAVSVVL
-26 PSVLNNT
+26 PSVTNSS

-48 SYYNSIDTSLR
+48 NYYNSIDTSLR
-59 NTSLRGE
+59 
-66 SLRGDKFRKELAELI
+66 GDDFRDKLANLI
-81 TTTHTNYTSYAGL
+81 TTTHTDYTSYAGL

-141 GGSAFSET
+141 GGSAFSAT

-324 GGQTNVEPTKLTLDD
+324 GGQTNVEPTKLTLDA

-367 ESKNNSVATVDQ
+367 ESKDRNVATVDQ

-384 AVSTGTATI
+384 AVGTGTATI
-393 AAVSNV
+393 AAVSKV

-424 APTKTVYNA
+424 TPTKTVYNA

-448 DSGDVET
+448 DSGDVEN
-455 VPLAD
+455 VPIAD

-484 KGVTSDDIVSGIT
+484 KGVTSDNIVGGIT
-497 VNKVVAAQKTITITV
+497 VKKVVAAQKTITITV
-512 GSFGNAGYN
+512 GSFGKAGYN

-568 MKGNGEWQLLT
+568 MKGDGEWQLLT
-579 NNVAYPQQTGYASGG
+579 NNVAYPQKTGYASGG

-604 SGVTWTLDGSNEYF
+604 SGVTWTLDGNNEYF

-649 EWETEKAATCAADG
+649 EWETEKAATCVADG
-663 SRVQKCTKCGTVLKR
+663 S
-678 ETLPKV
+678 
-684 AHIAGEWTE
+684 
-693 TAQPTCSATGTKV
+693 
-706 QKCTQC
+706 
-712 GTVLKTETVDKIA
+712 
-725 HSLVHH
+725 
-731 EAKAATCSAVGYEA
+731 
-745 YDECENCDY
+745 
-754 TTYREIARLA
+754 
-764 HTEGE
+764 
-769 WQVTESTCTTD
+769 
-780 GRRVQRCSVCNEVLH
+780 RVQRCSVCNEVLH

-825 RCEHCDDV
+825 RCQHCDDV

>member
-14 LLAVVLAVSIVL
+14 LLAVVLAVSVVL
-26 PSVLNNT
+26 PSVTNSS

-41 TTSYYSG
+41 TTAYYSG
-48 SYYNSIDTSLR
+48 NYYNSIDTSLR
-59 NTSLRGE
+59 
-66 SLRGDKFRKELAELI
+66 GDDFRDKLANLI

-125 GGSGGQTNREH
+125 GGKGGQTNREH

-141 GGSAFSET
+141 GGNAFSET

-324 GGQTNVEPTKLTLDD
+324 GGQTNVEPTKLTLDE

-393 AAVSNV
+393 AAVSKA
-399 NAKVAAYCVV
+399 NANVAAYCVV

-424 APTKTVYNA
+424 TPTKTVYNA

-448 DSGDVET
+448 DSGDVEA

-568 MKGNGEWQLLT
+568 MKGDGEWQLLT
-579 NNVAYPQQTGYASGG
+579 NNVAYPQKTGYASGG
-594 TDCGNLTLTA
+594 TDCGNLTLTV

-649 EWETEKAATCAADG
+649 EWETEKAATCVADG
-663 SRVQKCTKCGTVLKR
+663 K
-678 ETLPKV
+678 
-684 AHIAGEWTE
+684 
-693 TAQPTCSATGTKV
+693 
-706 QKCTQC
+706 
-712 GTVLKTETVDKIA
+712 
-725 HSLVHH
+725 
-731 EAKAATCSAVGYEA
+731 
-745 YDECENCDY
+745 
-754 TTYREIARLA
+754 
-764 HTEGE
+764 
-769 WQVTESTCTTD
+769 
-780 GRRVQRCSVCNEVLH
+780 RVQRCSVCNEVLH

-809 TVRTEPTA
+809 TVRTEPTE

-825 RCEHCDDV
+825 RCQHCDDV

-852 PDKPGDDK
+852 PDK

>member
-14 LLAVVLAVSIVL
+14 LLAVVLAVSVVL
-26 PSVLNNT
+26 PSVTNSS

-48 SYYNSIDTSLR
+48 NYYNSIDTSLR
-59 NTSLRGE
+59 
-66 SLRGDKFRKELAELI
+66 GDDFRDKLANLI

-141 GGSAFSET
+141 GGSAFSAT

-305 NGTTMANE
+305 NGATMANE

-324 GGQTNVEPTKLTLDD
+324 GGQTNVEPTKLTLDE

-424 APTKTVYNA
+424 TPTKTVYNA

-484 KGVTSDDIVSGIT
+484 KGVTSDNTVSGIT

-604 SGVTWTLDGSNEYF
+604 SGVTWKLDGNNEYF

-649 EWETEKAATCAADG
+649 EWETEKAATCVADG
-663 SRVQKCTKCGTVLKR
+663 K
-678 ETLPKV
+678 
-684 AHIAGEWTE
+684 
-693 TAQPTCSATGTKV
+693 
-706 QKCTQC
+706 
-712 GTVLKTETVDKIA
+712 
-725 HSLVHH
+725 
-731 EAKAATCSAVGYEA
+731 
-745 YDECENCDY
+745 
-754 TTYREIARLA
+754 
-764 HTEGE
+764 
-769 WQVTESTCTTD
+769 
-780 GRRVQRCSVCNEVLH
+780 RVQRCSVCNEVLH

-809 TVRTEPTA
+809 TVRTEPTE

-825 RCEHCDDV
+825 RCQHCDDV
-833 QTEVVPATGSDKPD
+833 QTEVVPATGSDKPY

>member
-48 SYYNSIDTSLR
+48 NYYNSIDTSLR
-59 NTSLRGE
+59 
-66 SLRGDKFRKELAELI
+66 GDDFRDKLANLI

-141 GGSAFSET
+141 GGSAFPET

-324 GGQTNVEPTKLTLDD
+324 GGQTNVEPTKFTLDE

-384 AVSTGTATI
+384 AVSAGTATI

-399 NAKVAAYCVV
+399 NANVAAYCVV

-424 APTKTVYNA
+424 TPTKTVYNA
-433 GDKFDPTGLTVTVLF
+433 GDKFDPTGLTVTALF
-448 DSGDVET
+448 DSGDVEA

-484 KGVTSDDIVSGIT
+484 KGVTSDNIVSGIT

-568 MKGNGEWQLLT
+568 MKGDGEWQLLT
-579 NNVAYPQQTGYASGG
+579 NNVAYPQKTGYASGG

-604 SGVTWTLDGSNEYF
+604 SGVTWTLDGNNEYF

-678 ETLPKV
+678 EILPKV
-684 AHIAGEWTE
+684 AHVAGEWTE

-712 GTVLKTETVDKIA
+712 GMVLKTETVDKIA

-780 GRRVQRCSVCNEVLH
+780 GKRVQRCSVCNEVLH

-809 TVRTEPTA
+809 TVRTEPTE

-825 RCEHCDDV
+825 RCQHCDDV

-852 PDKPGDDK
+852 PDK

>member
-14 LLAVVLAVSIVL
+14 MLAVVLAVSVVL
-26 PSVLNNT
+26 PSVTNSS

-41 TTSYYSG
+41 TTAYYSG
-48 SYYNSIDTSLR
+48 NYYNSIDTSLR
-59 NTSLRGE
+59 
-66 SLRGDKFRKELAELI
+66 GDDFRDKLANLI
-81 TTTHTNYTSYAGL
+81 TTTHTDYTSYAGL

-324 GGQTNVEPTKLTLDD
+324 GGQTNVEPTKLTLDE

-393 AAVSNV
+393 AAVSKV
-399 NAKVAAYCVV
+399 NANVAAYCVV
-409 TVVKPRSVVMVEVDG
+409 TVVKPRSVEMVEVDG
-424 APTKTVYNA
+424 TPTKTVYNA

-448 DSGDVET
+448 DSGDVEA

-484 KGVTSDDIVSGIT
+484 KGVTSDNIVSGIT

-568 MKGNGEWQLLT
+568 MKGDGEWQLLT
-579 NNVAYPQQTGYASGG
+579 NNVAYPQKTGYASGG

-649 EWETEKAATCAADG
+649 EWETEKAATCAAEG
-663 SRVQKCTKCGTVLKR
+663 S
-678 ETLPKV
+678 
-684 AHIAGEWTE
+684 
-693 TAQPTCSATGTKV
+693 
-706 QKCTQC
+706 
-712 GTVLKTETVDKIA
+712 
-725 HSLVHH
+725 
-731 EAKAATCSAVGYEA
+731 
-745 YDECENCDY
+745 
-754 TTYREIARLA
+754 
-764 HTEGE
+764 
-769 WQVTESTCTTD
+769 
-780 GRRVQRCSVCNEVLH
+780 RVQRCSVCNEVLH

-809 TVRTEPTA
+809 TVRTEPTE

-825 RCEHCDDV
+825 RCQHCDDV

-852 PDKPGDDK
+852 PDKP
-860 PDTDKPGDDK
+860 DTDNPGDDK

>member
-14 LLAVVLAVSIVL
+14 MLAVVLAVSVVL
-26 PSVLNNT
+26 PSVTNSS

-48 SYYNSIDTSLR
+48 NYYNSIDTSLR
-59 NTSLRGE
+59 
-66 SLRGDKFRKELAELI
+66 GDDFRDKLANLI
-81 TTTHTNYTSYAGL
+81 TTTHTTYTVYNGGSSL
-94 ANAYKTTDAVPNKS
+94 ALNNVFDKTDKNPNGS
-108 GYITWFYTGTE
+108 GMVLFYTGT
-119 VKFSGF
+119 VVSSFSS
-125 GGSGGQTNREH
+125 SGANREH
-136 VWPKD
+136 VWPKN
-141 GGSAFSET
+141 GGKAFSAE
-149 SECGSDAHHLRPTE
+149 SECGSDAHHLRPCDQT
-163 CNLNSTRGSKS
+163 LNSSRGSLS
-174 FGEVEQ
+174 YGEVTDSVVKQ
-180 STQNVVNQNKSAS
+180 GGSTS
-193 YGDGT
+193 YGN
-198 ADSLCYTSGS
+198 LCYRSGS
-208 FFYPAAGYRGATA
+208 FFYPGEGYRGATA

-305 NGTTMANE
+305 NGTTMASE

-324 GGQTNVEPTKLTLDD
+324 GGQTNVEPTKLTLDE

-393 AAVSNV
+393 AAVSKV
-399 NAKVAAYCVV
+399 NANVAAYCVV

-424 APTKTVYNA
+424 TPTKTVYNA

-448 DSGDVET
+448 DSGDVEA

-484 KGVTSDDIVSGIT
+484 KGVTSDNIVSGIT
-497 VNKVVAAQKTITITV
+497 VNKVVAAQKTITITRSSFDAS
-512 GSFGNAGYN
+512 GSYEWHG
-521 WQNWTAGDVSGFAY
+521 WTADGISGVGFIYAGTKDC
-535 LYTSGG
+535 LQMNSGKDGETFINTS
-541 KMQFNRKKG
+541 Q
-550 TAYLY
+550 LV
-555 NETALSGGIKSIT
+555 GGIKSVT
-568 MKGNGEWQLLT
+568 LKLNTSKTKGNKQFTLFT
-579 NNVAYPQQTGYASGG
+579 STKAFSQTSSFDGSHGVQTTSGG
-594 TDCGNLTLTA
+594 SVTWEINGDDTFFALQYTD
-604 SGVTWTLDGSNEYF
+604 SGVVYIESIT
-618 ALNLIST
+618 
-625 GAAYPTEIVITYGN
+625 ITYGN

-649 EWETEKAATCAADG
+649 EWETEKAATCVADG
-663 SRVQKCTKCGTVLKR
+663 M
-678 ETLPKV
+678 
-684 AHIAGEWTE
+684 
-693 TAQPTCSATGTKV
+693 
-706 QKCTQC
+706 
-712 GTVLKTETVDKIA
+712 
-725 HSLVHH
+725 
-731 EAKAATCSAVGYEA
+731 
-745 YDECENCDY
+745 
-754 TTYREIARLA
+754 
-764 HTEGE
+764 
-769 WQVTESTCTTD
+769 
-780 GRRVQRCSVCNEVLH
+780 RVQRCSVCNEVLH

-809 TVRTEPTA
+809 TVRTEPTE

-852 PDKPGDDK
+852 PDKP
-860 PDTDKPGDDK
+860 DTDKPGEDK

>member
-14 LLAVVLAVSIVL
+14 MLAVVLAVSVVL
-26 PSVLNNT
+26 PSVTNSS

-41 TTSYYSG
+41 TTAYYSG
-48 SYYNSIDTSLR
+48 NYYNSIDTSLR
-59 NTSLRGE
+59 
-66 SLRGDKFRKELAELI
+66 GDDFRDKLANLI
-81 TTTHTNYTSYAGL
+81 TTTHTTYTVYNGGSNL
-94 ANAYKTTDAVPNKS
+94 ALNNVFDKTDKNPNGS
-108 GYITWFYTGTE
+108 GMVLFYTGT
-119 VKFSGF
+119 VVSSFSS
-125 GGSGGQTNREH
+125 SGANREH
-136 VWPKD
+136 VWPKN
-141 GGSAFSET
+141 GGKAFSAE
-149 SECGSDAHHLRPTE
+149 SECGSDAHHLRPCDQT
-163 CNLNSTRGSKS
+163 LNSSRGSLS
-174 FGEVEQ
+174 YGEVTDSVVKQ
-180 STQNVVNQNKSAS
+180 GGSTS
-193 YGDGT
+193 YGN
-198 ADSLCYTSGS
+198 LCYRSGS
-208 FFYPAAGYRGATA
+208 FFYPGEGYRGATA

-324 GGQTNVEPTKLTLDD
+324 GGQTNVEPTKLTLDE

-399 NAKVAAYCVV
+399 NANVAAYCVV

-424 APTKTVYNA
+424 TPTKTVYNA

-497 VNKVVAAQKTITITV
+497 VNKVVAAQKTITITRSSFDAS
-512 GSFGNAGYN
+512 GSYEWHG
-521 WQNWTAGDVSGFAY
+521 WTADGISGVGFIYAGTKDC
-535 LYTSGG
+535 LQMNSGKGGETFINTS
-541 KMQFNRKKG
+541 Q
-550 TAYLY
+550 LV
-555 NETALSGGIKSIT
+555 GGIKSVT
-568 MKGNGEWQLLT
+568 LKLNTSKTKGNKQFTLFT
-579 NNVAYPQQTGYASGG
+579 STKAFSQTSSFDGSHGVQTTSGG
-594 TDCGNLTLTA
+594 SVTWEINGDDTFFALQYTD
-604 SGVTWTLDGSNEYF
+604 SGVVYIESIT
-618 ALNLIST
+618 
-625 GAAYPTEIVITYGN
+625 ITYGN

-663 SRVQKCTKCGTVLKR
+663 S
-678 ETLPKV
+678 
-684 AHIAGEWTE
+684 
-693 TAQPTCSATGTKV
+693 
-706 QKCTQC
+706 
-712 GTVLKTETVDKIA
+712 
-725 HSLVHH
+725 
-731 EAKAATCSAVGYEA
+731 
-745 YDECENCDY
+745 
-754 TTYREIARLA
+754 
-764 HTEGE
+764 
-769 WQVTESTCTTD
+769 
-780 GRRVQRCSVCNEVLH
+780 RVQRCSVCNEVLH

-809 TVRTEPTA
+809 TVRTEPTE

>member
-14 LLAVVLAVSIVL
+14 LLAVVLAVSVVL

-48 SYYNSIDTSLR
+48 NYYNSIDRSLR
-59 NTSLRGE
+59 DTSLRGE

-81 TTTHTNYTSYAGL
+81 TTTHTKYTVYNGDSDL
-94 ANAYKTTDAVPNKS
+94 SLNNVFDKTDKNPNGS
-108 GYITWFYTGTE
+108 GMVLFYTGM
-119 VKFSGF
+119 VVSSFSS
-125 GGSGGQTNREH
+125 SGANREH
-136 VWPKD
+136 VWPKN
-141 GGSAFSET
+141 GGKAFSAK
-149 SECGSDAHHLRPTE
+149 SECGSDAHHLRPCDQT
-163 CNLNSTRGSKS
+163 LNSSRGSLS
-174 FGEVEQ
+174 YGEVTDSVVKQ
-180 STQNVVNQNKSAS
+180 GGSTS
-193 YGDGT
+193 YGN
-198 ADSLCYTSGS
+198 LCYRSDS
-208 FFYPAAGYRGATA
+208 FFYPGKGYRGATA

-261 ELPTQEEINR
+261 EPPTQEEINR

-324 GGQTNVEPTKLTLDD
+324 GGQTNVEPTKLTLDE

-399 NAKVAAYCVV
+399 NANVAAYCVV

-448 DSGDVET
+448 DSGDIEA

-649 EWETEKAATCAADG
+649 EWKTEKAATC
-663 SRVQKCTKCGTVLKR
+663 
-678 ETLPKV
+678 V
-684 AHIAGEWTE
+684 AE
-693 TAQPTCSATGTKV
+693 
-706 QKCTQC
+706 
-712 GTVLKTETVDKIA
+712 
-725 HSLVHH
+725 
-731 EAKAATCSAVGYEA
+731 
-745 YDECENCDY
+745 
-754 TTYREIARLA
+754 
-764 HTEGE
+764 
-769 WQVTESTCTTD
+769 

-809 TVRTEPTA
+809 TVRTEPTE

-825 RCEHCDDV
+825 RCQHCDDV

-852 PDKPGDDK
+852 PDK

>member
-14 LLAVVLAVSIVL
+14 MLAVVLAVSVVL
-26 PSVLNNT
+26 PSVTNSS

-48 SYYNSIDTSLR
+48 NYYNSIDTSLR
-59 NTSLRGE
+59 
-66 SLRGDKFRKELAELI
+66 GDDFRDKLANLI
-81 TTTHTNYTSYAGL
+81 TTTHTDYTSYAGL

-141 GGSAFSET
+141 GGSAFSAT

-324 GGQTNVEPTKLTLDD
+324 GGQTNVEPTKLTLDE

-393 AAVSNV
+393 AAVSKV
-399 NAKVAAYCVV
+399 NANVAAYCVV

-424 APTKTVYNA
+424 TPTKTVYNA

-568 MKGNGEWQLLT
+568 MKGDGEWQLLT
-579 NNVAYPQQTGYASGG
+579 NNVAYPQKTGYASGG

-649 EWETEKAATCAADG
+649 EWETEKAATCVADG
-663 SRVQKCTKCGTVLKR
+663 S
-678 ETLPKV
+678 
-684 AHIAGEWTE
+684 
-693 TAQPTCSATGTKV
+693 
-706 QKCTQC
+706 
-712 GTVLKTETVDKIA
+712 
-725 HSLVHH
+725 
-731 EAKAATCSAVGYEA
+731 
-745 YDECENCDY
+745 
-754 TTYREIARLA
+754 
-764 HTEGE
+764 
-769 WQVTESTCTTD
+769 
-780 GRRVQRCSVCNEVLH
+780 RVQRCSVCNEVLH

-809 TVRTEPTA
+809 TVRTEPTE

-852 PDKPGDDK
+852 PDKP
-860 PDTDKPGDDK
+860 DTDKPGDDK

-878 CNSVITSS
+878 CNAVITSS

-891 AAAVVPVA
+891 TAAVVPVA

>member
-14 LLAVVLAVSIVL
+14 MLAVVLAVSVVL

-59 NTSLRGE
+59 NT

-253 TLMKWHLE
+253 TLMKWRLE

-324 GGQTNVEPTKLTLDD
+324 GGQTNVEPTKLTLDE

-393 AAVSNV
+393 AAVSKV

-424 APTKTVYNA
+424 TPTKTVYNA

-484 KGVTSDDIVSGIT
+484 KGVTSDNIVSGIT

-568 MKGNGEWQLLT
+568 MKGDGEWQLLT
-579 NNVAYPQQTGYASGG
+579 NNVAYPQKTGYASGG

-604 SGVTWTLDGSNEYF
+604 SGVTWTLDGSSEYF

-649 EWETEKAATCAADG
+649 EWETEKAATCAAEG

-678 ETLPKV
+678 ETLPRV

-712 GTVLKTETVDKIA
+712 GMVLKTETVDKIA

-809 TVRTEPTA
+809 TVRTEPTE

-852 PDKPGDDK
+852 PDK

>member
-1 MLRQNANKLVLCC
+1 MLRQNVNKLVLCC
-14 LLAVVLAVSIVL
+14 MLAVVLAVSVVL
-26 PSVLNNT
+26 PSVTNSS

-41 TTSYYSG
+41 TTAYYSG
-48 SYYNSIDTSLR
+48 NYYNSIDTSLR
-59 NTSLRGE
+59 
-66 SLRGDKFRKELAELI
+66 GDDFRDKLANLI
-81 TTTHTNYTSYAGL
+81 TTTHTDYTSYAGL

-125 GGSGGQTNREH
+125 GGKGGQTNREH

-141 GGSAFSET
+141 GGSAFSAT

-324 GGQTNVEPTKLTLDD
+324 GGQTNVEPTKFTLDE

-384 AVSTGTATI
+384 AVSAGTATI

-399 NAKVAAYCVV
+399 NANVAAYCVV

-424 APTKTVYNA
+424 TPTKTVYNA
-433 GDKFDPTGLTVTVLF
+433 GDKFDPTGLTVTALF
-448 DSGDVET
+448 DSGDVEA

-484 KGVTSDDIVSGIT
+484 KGVTSDNIVSGIT

-568 MKGNGEWQLLT
+568 MKGDGEWQLLT
-579 NNVAYPQQTGYASGG
+579 NNVAYPQKTGYASGG

-604 SGVTWTLDGSNEYF
+604 SGVTWKLDGNNEYF

-649 EWETEKAATCAADG
+649 EWETEKAATCAA
-663 SRVQKCTKCGTVLKR
+663 
-678 ETLPKV
+678 
-684 AHIAGEWTE
+684 
-693 TAQPTCSATGTKV
+693 
-706 QKCTQC
+706 
-712 GTVLKTETVDKIA
+712 
-725 HSLVHH
+725 
-731 EAKAATCSAVGYEA
+731 
-745 YDECENCDY
+745 
-754 TTYREIARLA
+754 
-764 HTEGE
+764 EGK
-769 WQVTESTCTTD
+769 
-780 GRRVQRCSVCNEVLH
+780 RVQRCSVCNEVLH

-809 TVRTEPTA
+809 TVRTEPTE

-825 RCEHCDDV
+825 RCQHCDDV

-852 PDKPGDDK
+852 PDK

>member
-14 LLAVVLAVSIVL
+14 MLAVVLAVSVVL
-26 PSVLNNT
+26 PSVTNSS

-41 TTSYYSG
+41 TASYYSG
-48 SYYNSIDTSLR
+48 NYYNSIDTSLR
-59 NTSLRGE
+59 
-66 SLRGDKFRKELAELI
+66 GDDFRDKLANLI
-81 TTTHTNYTSYAGL
+81 TTTHTDYTSYAGL

-141 GGSAFSET
+141 GGNAFSET

-324 GGQTNVEPTKLTLDD
+324 GGQTNVEPTKLTLDE

-393 AAVSNV
+393 AAVSKV
-399 NAKVAAYCVV
+399 NANVAAYCVV

-424 APTKTVYNA
+424 TPTKTVYNA

-448 DSGDVET
+448 DSGDVEA
-455 VPLAD
+455 VPIAD

-484 KGVTSDDIVSGIT
+484 NGVTSDNIVSGIT

-568 MKGNGEWQLLT
+568 MKGDGEWQLLT
-579 NNVAYPQQTGYASGG
+579 NNVAYPQKTGYASGG

-604 SGVTWTLDGSNEYF
+604 SGVTWTLDGNNEYF

-649 EWETEKAATCAADG
+649 EWETEKAATCVADG
-663 SRVQKCTKCGTVLKR
+663 RRVQKCTKCGIVLKR

-712 GTVLKTETVDKIA
+712 GMVLKTETVDKIA

-731 EAKAATCSAVGYEA
+731 EAKAVTCSAVGYEA

-795 SETIAAT
+795 RETIAAT

-809 TVRTEPTA
+809 TVRTEPTE

-852 PDKPGDDK
+852 PDKP
-860 PDTDKPGDDK
+860 DTDKPGGDK

>member
-14 LLAVVLAVSIVL
+14 MLAVVLAVSVVL
-26 PSVLNNT
+26 PSVTNSS

-48 SYYNSIDTSLR
+48 NYYNSIDTSLR
-59 NTSLRGE
+59 
-66 SLRGDKFRKELAELI
+66 GDDFRDKLANLI
-81 TTTHTNYTSYAGL
+81 TTTHTTYTVYNGGSNL
-94 ANAYKTTDAVPNKS
+94 ALNNVFDKTDKNPNGS
-108 GYITWFYTGTE
+108 GMVLFYTGT
-119 VKFSGF
+119 VVSSFSS
-125 GGSGGQTNREH
+125 SGANREH
-136 VWPKD
+136 VWPKN
-141 GGSAFSET
+141 GGKAFSAE

-324 GGQTNVEPTKLTLDD
+324 GGQTNVEPTKLTLDE

-399 NAKVAAYCVV
+399 NANVAAYCVV

-424 APTKTVYNA
+424 TPAKTVYNA

-467 TLEETLSA
+467 TLEEKLSA

-484 KGVTSDDIVSGIT
+484 KGVTSDNIVSGIT

-568 MKGNGEWQLLT
+568 MKGDGEWQLLT
-579 NNVAYPQQTGYASGG
+579 NNVAYPQKTGYASGG

-649 EWETEKAATCAADG
+649 EWKTEKAATCVADG
-663 SRVQKCTKCGTVLKR
+663 S
-678 ETLPKV
+678 
-684 AHIAGEWTE
+684 
-693 TAQPTCSATGTKV
+693 
-706 QKCTQC
+706 
-712 GTVLKTETVDKIA
+712 
-725 HSLVHH
+725 
-731 EAKAATCSAVGYEA
+731 
-745 YDECENCDY
+745 
-754 TTYREIARLA
+754 
-764 HTEGE
+764 
-769 WQVTESTCTTD
+769 
-780 GRRVQRCSVCNEVLH
+780 RVQRCSVCNEVLH

-852 PDKPGDDK
+852 PNPDK